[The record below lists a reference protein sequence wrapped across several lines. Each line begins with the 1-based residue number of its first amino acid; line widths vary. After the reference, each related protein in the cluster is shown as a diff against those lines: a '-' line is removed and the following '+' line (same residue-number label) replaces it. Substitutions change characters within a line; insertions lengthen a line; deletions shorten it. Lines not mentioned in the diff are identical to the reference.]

1 MLPLT
6 GTTDSVHMRQ
16 DLDIFD
22 FALSDEERNVVLELG
37 VP

>member
-6 GTTDSVHMRQ
+6 GTCDNLHMRQ

-22 FALSDEERNVVLELG
+22 FALSDEDRNIMLELG
-37 VP
+37 SF